1 MLISKIIALANKKSN
16 QAKRA
21 TIWTVFLGCCTIKKS
36 QKLLHQRIKKQS
48 SQKSDD
54 MDCISGLLQIN
65 SLYLHFLSLRD
76 LCQRTIAHP
85 KIKMQ
90 FQILPV
96 LPLFLKRTQQTKQS
110 VRLLFQRVYGQTMK
124 IIEFLFGEVADTS
137 LKSLKRSNT

>member
-96 LPLFLKRTQQTKQS
+96 LPLFLKRTQQTCSQYIC
-110 VRLLFQRVYGQTMK
+110 YGQAMK
-124 IIEFLFGEVADTS
+124 IIEVFFGEVADTI
-137 LKSLKRSNT
+137 LKCLKRSNT